1 VNLQTACNLTEGKS
15 FGGRRTFADE
25 KSILMSTLVRLIGS
39 LKANLDKKMMTKAV
53 SDYKNLKEE
62 FGDSLFGILESYQ
75 KGEITADVLESM
87 WRSEI
92 KGGWE
97 KAYEFGVRSVGNPFG
112 VWEQD
117 KSWLKGAETEEY
129 GYLGSFV
136 DDIKNNELTMG
147 IEDRLGMY
155 VETLDGVYHHGM
167 VDGSP
172 EFVKIY
178 WDLKEAKHCDDCIKF
193 AAGSPYTKKTLPAV
207 PRDGTSKCLSYCQC
221 QLRFEYADEKPKPE
235 MYIIKGP
242 KPMVPPQG
250 YRLASAK
257 ESDRLGAMYAEVERL
272 RGLIQ
277 ATSGDAKRGLIIQ
290 RRDVNAVMIDFME
303 KHKIYWVPGGQVQKT
318 KIIESIVDKVKKE
331 LLLEGGP
338 GSGNWGH
345 KGRPG
350 HRGGS
355 LPSGQRVTAHGMAR
369 SSQMADWLKSEIA
382 GQGRKF
388 GPGEAVGLLRNKFP
402 GQPEDRYGR
411 AVLKAGLVV
420 AARVETPVKAKISAC
435 GKSKVVDFF
444 QSQRI
449 LISGSTADKE
459 KIYVTLGK
467 VPESHLKDSTL
478 RVVTVM
484 ESAKEVNN
492 LYHLRCPE
500 VDKSF
505 RADGFYDRYG
515 GEMVI
520 HPGANESLILHE
532 FGHSLRSLGLFM
544 NAVWAKNA
552 STGKVSRYGM
562 TDKKEGFAEGY
573 SMYVL
578 QQRRLRKRAPEIA
591 AVYDKVFSK

>member
-1 VNLQTACNLTEGKS
+1 VNLQTTCNLTEGKS

-62 FGDSLFGILESYQ
+62 FRDSLFGILESYQ

-178 WDLKEAKHCDDCIKF
+178 WDLKEAKHCDDCIRF

-277 ATSGDAKRGLIIQ
+277 ATSGDAKRELIIQ
-290 RRDVNAVMIDFME
+290 RRDVNATMIDFME
-303 KHKIYWVPGGQVQKT
+303 KHKIYWVPGGQAQKV
-318 KIIESIVDKVKKE
+318 KIVESIVDDIKKE
-331 LLLEGGP
+331 LLFEGGA

-345 KGRPG
+345 RGRPG
-350 HRGGS
+350 MRGGS
-355 LPSGQRVTAHGMAR
+355 LPGGQRVAAHGMAR
-369 SSQMADWLKSEIA
+369 SNQMADWLKSEIA

-388 GPGEAVGLLRNKFP
+388 GPGEAVALLRNKFP
-402 GQPEDRYGR
+402 GQPDDRYGR
-411 AVLKAGLVV
+411 AMLKAGLVV
-420 AARVETPVKAKISAC
+420 FPATTVRKGGYGLTPDKVKKILD
-435 GKSKVVDFF
+435 SKKV
-444 QSQRI
+444 
-449 LISGSTADKE
+449 LISGSD
-459 KIYVTLGK
+459 
-467 VPESHLKDSTL
+467 
-478 RVVTVM
+478 
-484 ESAKEVNN
+484 
-492 LYHLRCPE
+492 
-500 VDKSF
+500 VDKKFVHETLAMLPAKHIAETEIKAVTFLSSVSEVTELANL
-505 RADGFYDRYG
+505 RAGGKHWKSKSVNGFHDSVS
-515 GEMVI
+515 GEIVLA
-520 HPGANESLILHE
+520 HGASRSTFLHE
-532 FGHSLRSLGLFM
+532 FGHSLHEIFGVSHQ
-544 NAVWAKNA
+544 VWVSNA
-552 STGKVSRYGM
+552 SKGKITRYGSVSPR
-562 TDKKEGFAEGY
+562 EGFAEGY
-573 SMYVL
+573 SMYTL
-578 QQRRLRKRAPEIA
+578 DRGRLERRAPKIA
-591 AVYDKVFSK
+591 KIYDKVFSA